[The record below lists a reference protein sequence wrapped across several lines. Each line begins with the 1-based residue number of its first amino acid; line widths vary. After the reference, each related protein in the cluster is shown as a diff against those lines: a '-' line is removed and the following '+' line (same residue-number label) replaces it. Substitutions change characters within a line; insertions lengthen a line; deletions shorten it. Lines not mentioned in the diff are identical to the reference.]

1 MDAFAR
7 QFGAKIKLT
16 RTERGMTQAE
26 LATAAEVGPNYVPR
40 IERGEMTPSVDAAFR
55 LSRALGLTLDDL
67 CSSKGKRD
75 PLGSASRQIAALTE
89 TDLAGMKR
97 ALDAIEIVR
106 KALREPPAPTASSAK
121 AKSDASSAKTKSEGG
136 GKPSKETS
144 KKRPS

>member
-7 QFGAKIKLT
+7 QFGAKIKQT

-26 LATAAEVGPNYVPR
+26 LAVAAEVGPNYVPR

-67 CSSKGKRD
+67 CSPKAKRD
-75 PLGSASRQIAALTE
+75 PLGSATRQLAALSD

-97 ALDAIEIVR
+97 TLEAVETVR
-106 KALREPPAPTASSAK
+106 KALREPPSSSAGS
-121 AKSDASSAKTKSEGG
+121 KSSREAA
-136 GKPSKETS
+136 P
-144 KKRPS
+144 KKRAN

>member
-7 QFGAKIKLT
+7 QFGAKIKQT

-26 LATAAEVGPNYVPR
+26 LAAAAEVGPNYVPR

-67 CSSKGKRD
+67 CSSKAKRD
-75 PLGSASRQIAALTE
+75 PLGSATRQIAALSD

-97 ALDAIEIVR
+97 TLDAVETVR
-106 KALREPPAPTASSAK
+106 KALREPPTSTTPKAATA
-121 AKSDASSAKTKSEGG
+121 
-136 GKPSKETS
+136 
-144 KKRPS
+144 KKRAN